1 MNRTNKQTALSCS
14 VIIPAFNSAD
24 YIPQALNSLL
34 EQSWPPDEILVVD
47 NNSTDETAALV
58 STFAAPVQLLREPR
72 QGASFARNRGIEA
85 ATGEIIAF
93 LDADDISLPHRIE
106 KQLQV
111 FSDHPHIDLVFSTM
125 SYTDANLQPTQSRAR
140 CDNFHGQSFFGQ
152 LLERNRIGSTSVAMA
167 RRSALL
173 EVGGFDVH
181 ITHNE
186 EYDLWL
192 RLAATRQIQYIDEV
206 LVHYRL
212 HSDNISHQREAQRRN
227 EKKLC

>member
-111 FSDHPHIDLVFSTM
+111 LAIILILTWFSPPCHIRMPICNRHKAGPDATTFMDRAFSVNCWSAIGLVQHLSPWPEEVPCWRLGDLMFILRTTRNTISGCGWQ
-125 SYTDANLQPTQSRAR
+125 QPGR
-140 CDNFHGQSFFGQ
+140 
-152 LLERNRIGSTSVAMA
+152 
-167 RRSALL
+167 
-173 EVGGFDVH
+173 
-181 ITHNE
+181 
-186 EYDLWL
+186 Y
-192 RLAATRQIQYIDEV
+192 
-206 LVHYRL
+206 
-212 HSDNISHQREAQRRN
+212 NI
-227 EKKLC
+227 